1 MGLLREKWVKRKV
14 FKVANSR
21 KNISDNTRRKRNNAH
36 HGMESSVP
44 PPIVSRS
51 INREQ
56 EMSAMVSALVHVVAG
71 NANEEAMHGQEYA
84 TGGGVGGTAT
94 ASSGG
99 SDPFVSSWG
108 TVGDKRLR
116 EEQSTMQFSESFARV
131 YRAQSDISF
140 GSSDAGSVP
149 AAEAVYTYNNTES
162 HEDGGAERIRR
173 YRGVRRRPW
182 GKWAA
187 EIRDPNKA
195 TRVWLGTF
203 SSAEDAARA
212 YDEAALRFRG
222 NKAKLNFPE
231 NVTRLIPSSSSSSS
245 QSITSHHYVST
256 LAEPIVHTQAQ
267 HQLRNPNS
275 QMLGPP
281 NLLEQLRFSSSMT
294 SEFQSSPSIS
304 SQSMLYFPPLFPA
317 QPPENIGISDSQST
331 GNIGAQF
338 SRHQNSSG

>member
-1 MGLLREKWVKRKV
+1 MT
-14 FKVANSR
+14 N
-21 KNISDNTRRKRNNAH
+21 NTRQKRNAAGENGD
-36 HGMESSVP
+36 GMESLFPS

-56 EMSAMVSALVHVVAG
+56 EMSAMVSALVQVVAG
-71 NANEEAMHGQEYA
+71 NANEEAMHGQEEA
-84 TGGGVGGTAT
+84 TGDGAGGTAT

-99 SDPFVSSWG
+99 SWG
-108 TVGDKRLR
+108 TVGNKRVR
-116 EEQSTMQFSESFARV
+116 EEQSTKQFSESFARV
-131 YRAQSDISF
+131 YRAQSDISL
-140 GSSDAGSVP
+140 GSSNAGSVP
-149 AAEAVYTYNNTES
+149 AAEAVDTYNNTES
-162 HEDGGAERIRR
+162 HGHGEAERIRR

-203 SSAEDAARA
+203 SSAEDAAQA

-231 NVTRLIPSSSSSSS
+231 NVTRLISSSSSSSSS
-245 QSITSHHYVST
+245 QLIISHHSVST
-256 LAEPIVHTQAQ
+256 LAETIVHTQAQ

-275 QMLGPP
+275 QMLVPP

-294 SEFQSSPSIS
+294 SDFQSSPSIS
-304 SQSMLYFPPLFPA
+304 SHSMPYFPPFFPS
-317 QPPENIGISDSQST
+317 QPPENLRLEDSQST